1 VTGDSPDP
9 SRCGAGG
16 FSILETMIATLLIV
30 LLVVG
35 LLAVC
40 DSAMRLNKSEIAA
53 VEAQGSLRYGLDR
66 VVAAVR
72 MAGAGGLFVTQSVL
86 VRPDPGLPGVVVSGD
101 GDFDDVAGGTVSTIS
116 GGSTPIRA
124 GTDVLEV
131 RGVVF
136 SPLFGFDPASGCGSC
151 AGVAPLSVKAVTAS
165 GHINDEPVNRP
176 RFSEVDSY
184 TQGVSPENPM
194 FVIAAAADDLHA
206 GCPSAPVGRALPPQ
220 PSYVVG
226 KLANPT
232 ALAGSGSF
240 GPVDFDDPLARE
252 LSTENPNDPAF
263 PGARTLPSPAARAG
277 ILDDVLFFVDDSDPE
292 HPTLAQGIRRG
303 ARFDVIPLADD
314 VEDLQVAYGVDGLY
328 GSDGRAPDGSLGRLL
343 PPSTNDPDPDVSN
356 RPDGDEWAPN
366 AAGERLFDPTE
377 FQEIHPPPAGFP
389 HDRSAAS
396 ALCPV
401 LRAVMVSVVV
411 RSHDP
416 DPSYLGPGSLG
427 IRTMN
432 AAFPGAGGPSAAPS
446 ARYRRRSRTM
456 KVNLRNFGL
465 DG

>member
-1 VTGDSPDP
+1 LTGA
-9 SRCGAGG
+9 RAG
-16 FSILETMIATLLIV
+16 FSILEATIATLLV
-30 LLVVG
+30 LLLIVG

-53 VEAQGSLRYGLDR
+53 VEAQGSLRRGLDR
-66 VVAAVR
+66 IAAIVR

-86 VRPDPGLPGVVVSGD
+86 VRPDPALPGIAVSGD
-101 GDFDDVAGGTVSTIS
+101 GDFDDVAGGTVTTLS
-116 GGSTPIRA
+116 GGSIPVRA

-151 AGVAPLSVKAVTAS
+151 SGVVPLTVPAVTARR
-165 GHINDEPVNRP
+165 HVNDDPVNRP
-176 RFSEVDSY
+176 RFSEADSY

-194 FVIAAAADDLHA
+194 FVVVAAADDLHW
-206 GCPSAPVGRALPPQ
+206 GCPSPPVGRTLPPQ

-226 KLANPT
+226 KLSAPT
-232 ALAGSGSF
+232 ALARSGSF
-240 GPVDFDDPLARE
+240 GSVDFDDPLARE
-252 LSTENPNDPAF
+252 LTTENPEDPAP
-263 PGARTLPSPAARAG
+263 PGARPLPSPAVRAG
-277 ILDDVLFFVDDSDPE
+277 VLDDVLFFVDDSDPE
-292 HPTLAQGIRRG
+292 HPALAQGIRRG

-328 GSDGRAPDGSLGRLL
+328 GSDGRAPDGSLGRLV
-343 PPSTNDPDPDVSN
+343 PPTSTDPDPDVSI
-356 RPDGDEWAPN
+356 RQDGDEWAPN
-366 AAGERLFDPTE
+366 APGERLFDPAE

-389 HDRSAAS
+389 HDRLTPSAH
-396 ALCPV
+396 CPV
-401 LRAVMVSVVV
+401 LRAVMVAVVV
-411 RSHDP
+411 RSGDP
-416 DPSYLGPGSLG
+416 DPSYRGPGSLG

-432 AAFPGAGGPSAAPS
+432 SAPPGAANSSGTLP
-446 ARYRRRSRTM
+446 ARFRRRSRTM